1 MTKGLTISIIFQANS
16 LNYGEG
22 MGNVSEL
29 KKFSRANGH
38 TYTFASRQCLRY
50 DIVRLGHE
58 WFNWKIDTVTKGSG
72 KGATIQFALDA
83 TIKESEEMDLFG
95 YMKTV
100 SRKSAVTREA
110 VARLSHAISLEP
122 YHSDLDFLNNM
133 GLASRLKKVDT
144 KDSGNNLANIEQ
156 HFSFYT
162 YTLTIDLDRVGVDN
176 GVQID
181 AKEKKKRVEQLLTI
195 IQFLNRNIR
204 GRQENLSPL
213 FIIGGLY
220 PIANPF
226 FYGRIRLYVK
236 NGEFSVATNLLEDG
250 LEKRFMGC
258 NIKEYTH
265 LGLSRGLFRNEAQV
279 LSLLPEGQ
287 THTVQGFFDQLQEKV
302 ANYYLGE

>member
-1 MTKGLTISIIFQANS
+1 MTKGLTITIIFQANS

-29 KKFSRANGH
+29 KKLSRANGQ

-58 WFNWKIDTVTKGSG
+58 WFGWKIDTVTKESG
-72 KGATIQFALDA
+72 KGATIQFAKDA
-83 TIKESEEMDLFG
+83 SIKESEEMDLFG

-100 SRKSAVTREA
+100 SGQNANTREA

-133 GLASRLKKVDT
+133 GLASRLKKEDN

-162 YTLTIDLDRVGVDN
+162 YTLTIDLDRVGVDHD
-176 GVQID
+176 VQID
-181 AKEKKKRVEQLLTI
+181 AKEKKKRVEQLLTL
-195 IQFLNRNIR
+195 IQFLSRNIR

-226 FYGRIRLYVK
+226 FYGRIRLRGK
-236 NGEFSVATNLLEDG
+236 NGEFSVDTNLLEDG

-265 LGLSRGLFRNEAQV
+265 LGLSRGLFRNETQL
-279 LSLLPEGQ
+279 LSLLPEDQ